1 MRNENIIREPLPEG
15 AYLLLDY
22 LLTYHPSQIAHMYAK
37 ENCLDDIKDVYQ
49 YFGYSED
56 FLDAIGWADNS
67 ESSTRGSKDP
77 ECACFGELGLNNEA
91 KASRF
96 EPNLS
101 ISNSTDTA
109 TSATQISDAL
119 ESFLSIYKP
128 GNIIYP
134 AAVARHLGI
143 SVADTYSKLD
153 DYEKTHTDIQKI
165 YLLRCPRCG
174 MFLAGRYKAIVDMYS
189 ESEVGCDHCDAT
201 FVPNPEKDGYVVYLK
216 R

>member
-1 MRNENIIREPLPEG
+1 MENEKSTRETLPEG
-15 AYLLLDY
+15 AYLLLEF
-22 LLTYHPSQIAHMYAK
+22 LLRYHAREIAHMYAK

-49 YFGYSED
+49 YYGYSED
-56 FLDAIGWADNS
+56 LLDAVSWEDIS
-67 ESSTRGSKDP
+67 E
-77 ECACFGELGLNNEA
+77 
-91 KASRF
+91 
-96 EPNLS
+96 
-101 ISNSTDTA
+101 TDSEDTEE
-109 TSATQISDAL
+109 SATQISDAL
-119 ESFLSIYKP
+119 ESFLSIYKS

-143 SVADTYSKLD
+143 SVADTYSILD
-153 DYEKTHTDIQKI
+153 DYEKMHNDIQKI
-165 YLLRCPRCG
+165 YLLRCPKCG

>member
-1 MRNENIIREPLPEG
+1 MENEKSTRGPLPEG
-15 AYLLLDY
+15 AFLLLDY
-22 LLTYHPSQIAHMYAK
+22 LLTYHPRQIAHMYAK

-56 FLDAIGWADNS
+56 MLDHISWEDNS
-67 ESSTRGSKDP
+67 E
-77 ECACFGELGLNNEA
+77 
-91 KASRF
+91 
-96 EPNLS
+96 
-101 ISNSTDTA
+101 SNSTDTA
-109 TSATQISDAL
+109 TSATQTSDAL

-153 DYEKTHTDIQKI
+153 DYENTHNDIQKI
-165 YLLRCPRCG
+165 CLLRCPRCG
-174 MFLAGRYKAIVDMYS
+174 MFLAGRYKAIVDMYAK
-189 ESEVGCDHCDAT
+189 SEVVCDHCDSM
-201 FVPNPEKDGYVVYLK
+201 FVPKPETDGCVVYLK

>member
-56 FLDAIGWADNS
+56 FLDAIGWEDNS
-67 ESSTRGSKDP
+67 E
-77 ECACFGELGLNNEA
+77 A
-91 KASRF
+91 
-96 EPNLS
+96 
-101 ISNSTDTA
+101 NSTDTA

-134 AAVARHLGI
+134 AAVSRHLGI

-153 DYEKTHTDIQKI
+153 DYENTHNDIQKI

-174 MFLAGRYKAIVDMYS
+174 MFLAGRYKAIVDMYAK
-189 ESEVGCDHCDAT
+189 SEVVCDHCDSM
-201 FVPNPEKDGYVVYLK
+201 FVPNPETDGCVVYLK
-216 R
+216 M